1 VTLLCVLNL
10 LVSTSLCP
18 MPRQLDWGSRDDPC
32 HSLTTEGDLPD
43 ITVEEWFHV
52 GFTLS
57 GGIENEGSAIIYVN
71 GAHHASVNIC
81 VPHPRTHLP
90 GCAPGVFFLVLSSHS
105 ISFTGAQGIF
115 FSCT

>member
-1 VTLLCVLNL
+1 MVPLCALSL

-71 GAHHASVNIC
+71 GAYHGSVNIC

-90 GCAPGVFFLVLSSHS
+90 GYEPGVV
-105 ISFTGAQGIF
+105 
-115 FSCT
+115 SCT